1 MGQDFLDLGA
11 WLLEAEEDGE
21 CHNQV
26 EGGQQTFLHCRDTI
40 CNMVL
45 IIEGDSEIGAHPW
58 SNPGYLIWLRHLL
71 RSRAKDGQAEKNKVF
86 DNTTTFFNIS
96 KRHEKTGKKIKYVPK
111 TKLNIL

>member
-45 IIEGDSEIGAHPW
+45 ILEGDSDRCAPVEQ
-58 SNPGYLIWLRHLL
+58 S
-71 RSRAKDGQAEKNKVF
+71 RSF
-86 DNTTTFFNIS
+86 DLFEAF
-96 KRHEKTGKKIKYVPK
+96 V
-111 TKLNIL
+111 